1 MPIPTAPPPAPS
13 VDLPPSSRDRS
24 SRRSLA
30 SRPSADLAVAA
41 GHGDP
46 DAAGELYRRNQRRA
60 RAAAR
65 AFCADSDADDAVAD
79 GLFRA
84 LDRIGQLRDPAA
96 VDAWM
101 VRCVVRAAVD
111 LSRRRRRLWLGGD
124 VEALVERALPAG
136 PSAADL
142 VMASADEAAMAAA
155 VGEVPAEQRRLLDL
169 RYRQDLPVAAVA
181 AALGRPPGSVRR
193 QCVAAR
199 HAAGQRF
206 LRRHLRPAAG
216 ACARVSDVLCQ
227 EPYRRPSARA
237 RRLAREHLGA
247 CRACRDRQAEVQAVL
262 SEVGY
267 RRPATVKW
275 GGAGAR

>member
-1 MPIPTAPPPAPS
+1 
-13 VDLPPSSRDRS
+13 
-24 SRRSLA
+24 
-30 SRPSADLAVAA
+30 LAVAA
-41 GHGDP
+41 RNGDP

-79 GLFRA
+79 GLIRA

-101 VRCVVRAAVD
+101 IRCVVRAAVD
-111 LSRRRRRLWLGGD
+111 LSRTRRRLWLGGD
-124 VEALVERALPAG
+124 LEALVERTLPAG
-136 PSAADL
+136 PSAAEV
-142 VMASADEAAMAAA
+142 VMAGADQAAMAVALRDM
-155 VGEVPAEQRRLLDL
+155 PLDQRRLLDL
-169 RYRQDLPVAAVA
+169 RYRQGLPVAAVA

-237 RRLAREHLGA
+237 RRRVREHLGA
-247 CRACRDRQAEVQAVL
+247 CRACRDRQAEVRAVL
-262 SEVGY
+262 CEVGY
-267 RRPATVKW
+267 RRPPPVE
-275 GGAGAR
+275 